1 MSEILLFSDLH
12 IHPHKRS
19 NERLEDCLKALDW
32 VFEIAEKRGITNI
45 LFGGDLFHDRQ
56 KIEVYTY
63 QRTFETLQ
71 KRLKDKNFQLYLLLG
86 NHDLWFNDKT
96 TVSSTTPLSALP
108 GVRIISQPERL
119 NIEGSNW
126 DFIPFTLNPIL
137 ALEELKKQPGKPEY
151 ALGHLAIDGA
161 ILHGTQY
168 SDVTIEHDGDMV
180 SVGVSLFE
188 HYKHTFLGHYH
199 AEQHVNEKVEYIG
212 SPLQLSFGEAFQKK
226 HIIALDTKTGK
237 KTYIDNEFS
246 PKHLSVSDKDIG
258 KYNLNGNFIKLN
270 VDDIGVTNLI
280 ALKKQLMEENNLG
293 SLEIKQKKKEMDDHV
308 IHDAKAI
315 LYTGD
320 EMLAKY
326 LDEKG
331 CKNPTKDEL
340 LDRDELLRIGRKICQ
355 KLE

>member
-137 ALEELKKQPGKPEY
+137 ALEELKKQPGKP
-151 ALGHLAIDGA
+151 
-161 ILHGTQY
+161 
-168 SDVTIEHDGDMV
+168 
-180 SVGVSLFE
+180 
-188 HYKHTFLGHYH
+188 
-199 AEQHVNEKVEYIG
+199 
-212 SPLQLSFGEAFQKK
+212 
-226 HIIALDTKTGK
+226 
-237 KTYIDNEFS
+237 
-246 PKHLSVSDKDIG
+246 
-258 KYNLNGNFIKLN
+258 
-270 VDDIGVTNLI
+270 
-280 ALKKQLMEENNLG
+280 
-293 SLEIKQKKKEMDDHV
+293 
-308 IHDAKAI
+308 
-315 LYTGD
+315 
-320 EMLAKY
+320 
-326 LDEKG
+326 
-331 CKNPTKDEL
+331 
-340 LDRDELLRIGRKICQ
+340 
-355 KLE
+355 